1 LRWRQRGW
9 PAKASRPRWSSS
21 ILYLTGPRFRHR
33 IEAFV
38 ERFSEMQ
45 ADLDRERKVV
55 MRLRANLT
63 KRGERT
69 DIGRAT

>member
-1 LRWRQRGW
+1 
-9 PAKASRPRWSSS
+9 
-21 ILYLTGPRFRHR
+21 
-33 IEAFV
+33 
-38 ERFSEMQ
+38 MQ